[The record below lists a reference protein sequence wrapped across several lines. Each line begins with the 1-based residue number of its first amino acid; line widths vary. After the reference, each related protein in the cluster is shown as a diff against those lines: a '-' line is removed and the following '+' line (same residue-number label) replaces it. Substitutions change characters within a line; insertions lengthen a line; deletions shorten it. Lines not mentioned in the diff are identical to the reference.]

1 MVENK
6 NVAENVLLCRQYFLC
21 HRLYK
26 CVGLRNPWSCTL
38 LLKWK
43 KQKRREKALNWMFY
57 HIMSC
62 GKLFPLIVRDS
73 FALAL
78 GQLLLLSFFFVCWT
92 MASGCNV
99 TLGLWHTFLCFS
111 DSICSKCVLSMCLIS
126 CTGCHILIRF

>member
-1 MVENK
+1 M
-6 NVAENVLLCRQYFLC
+6 
-21 HRLYK
+21 
-26 CVGLRNPWSCTL
+26 
-38 LLKWK
+38 LLKMCFCVVNIFYVIACISALVLEILDLVRCCFSK
-43 KQKRREKALNWMFY
+43 KRKRREKALNWMVY

-62 GKLFPLIVRDS
+62 RKLFPLIVRDS